1 MKRICAM
8 LLLTVAAASTARA
21 RALQPGKV
29 ELLCHRTAN
38 KDVPENTLE
47 SLEQAAL
54 LGCDVVEM
62 DLRRTLDGKIV
73 LNHDGFLERLTDGSG
88 EVETTFYDD
97 LRMRDAGS
105 WMGERFRGMH
115 VVLFEDALRLA
126 RDRDIRLILDIKT
139 KGIGADVLRI
149 LEREGMLHR
158 VQFNG
163 EWDDVKKLYPAATD
177 VGEGTAWVQPG
188 VSAAQVDAYHR
199 QGKAVIANFSA
210 NDHEMDLF
218 AMKAAVAA
226 GVDGLNVDYPL
237 LGADA
242 VGKPVEEKLRALEHR
257 AQAGDSDARSQAIL
271 ELARYRGFPL
281 ESLFVSWLMDE
292 NAQVSRAAALALVEA
307 RPRTNL
313 SVFRGALQSTHS
325 DVRTNAAWALGAM
338 QAPSGFLL
346 PMLTDSDSAV
356 LQESLMALS
365 HMQGDVPAAALE
377 PLLAHADPAV
387 RGAAAVALARYQP
400 QAAEKAVPEQLSRE
414 ITAEHAIFA
423 EHARTGGGKFSQPEI
438 DRLGVSFRCQ
448 MEMLRALHMLDS
460 VVATHLLEAQAFGST
475 EDFLQ
480 TNGLVAAFDLWDR
493 VDAEPGPVMQALAS
507 KQVQQ
512 ADRAEWVL
520 IHAGASVLPLLR
532 ADLHSEDPAVR
543 RRAMQIVAWQGDIA
557 SLSALQAVQA
567 EQGSDAEVAAWA
579 IAKIKSLQPEP

>member
-1 MKRICAM
+1 MKRYLSLATALLIVSSAPVYAM
-8 LLLTVAAASTARA
+8 QAGR
-21 RALQPGKV
+21 V

-38 KDVPENTLE
+38 NDVPENTLE

-62 DLRRTLDGKIV
+62 DLRRTLDGKII

-105 WMGERFRGMH
+105 WMGDRFAGMH

-139 KGIGADVLRI
+139 KGIGVDVLRI

-199 QGKAVIANFSA
+199 QGKAVVANFSA

-218 AMKAAVAA
+218 GMKAAVAA
-226 GVDGLNVDYPL
+226 GVDGLNVDYPR

-242 VGKPVEEKLRALEHR
+242 AGKPVEEKLHALEHR
-257 AQAGDSDARSQAIL
+257 AQAGDTDARSQAIL

-281 ESLFVSWLMDE
+281 EPLFVRWLMDE

-307 RPRTNL
+307 RPRTNPTAL
-313 SVFRGALQSTHS
+313 SGALQSTHA
-325 DVRTNAAWALGAM
+325 DVRANAAWALGAM
-338 QAPSGFLL
+338 QAPSSFLL

-356 LQESLMALS
+356 LQESLIALS
-365 HMQGDVPAAALE
+365 HMQGDVPAGVLE

-387 RGAAAVALARYQP
+387 RGAAAVALARHQP
-400 QAAEKAVPEQLSRE
+400 QAAQKAVPEQLNRE
-414 ITAEHAIFA
+414 ITTERAIYAEHERA
-423 EHARTGGGKFSQPEI
+423 GGGKFSQPEI
-438 DRLGVSFRCQ
+438 DRIVESFRCQ
-448 MEMLRALHMLDS
+448 MEMLRALHMLDG
-460 VVATHLLEAQAFGST
+460 VVAMHALEAQAFGPT
-475 EDFLQ
+475 EGFLQ
-480 TNGLVAAFDLWDR
+480 PNGIVAAFDLWDR

-520 IHAGASVLPLLR
+520 IHAGTGVLPQLR
-532 ADLHSEDPAVR
+532 TDLHSEDPAVR
-543 RRAMQIVAWQGDIA
+543 RRAMQIVAWQGDTA
-557 SLSALQAVQA
+557 SLSALQAIQA
-567 EQGSDAEVAAWA
+567 KQGPDAEVAAWA
-579 IAKIKSLQPEP
+579 IAKIQSLQPEP

>member
-1 MKRICAM
+1 MQAGR
-8 LLLTVAAASTARA
+8 
-21 RALQPGKV
+21 V

-88 EVETTFYDD
+88 EVETMFYDD

-105 WMGERFRGMH
+105 WMGDRFAGMH
-115 VVLFEDALRLA
+115 IVLFEDALRLA
-126 RDRDIRLILDIKT
+126 RDRNIRLILDIKT
-139 KGIGADVLRI
+139 KGIGVDILRI

-158 VQFNG
+158 VLFNG
-163 EWDDVKKLYPAATD
+163 EWDDVKKLSPAATD
-177 VGEGTAWVQPG
+177 AGEGTAWVQPG

-199 QGKAVIANFSA
+199 QGNAVIANFSA

-218 AMKAAVAA
+218 GMKAAVAA
-226 GVDGLNVDYPL
+226 GVDGLNVDYPR

-242 VGKPVEEKLRALEHR
+242 AGKPVEEKLHALEHR
-257 AQAGDSDARSQAIL
+257 AQAGDSDARSRAIL

-281 ESLFVSWLMDE
+281 ESLFVRWLMDE

-313 SVFRGALQSTHS
+313 SALSGALQSTHS
-325 DVRTNAAWALGAM
+325 DARANAAWVLGALH
-338 QAPSGFLL
+338 APSSFLL

-356 LQESLMALS
+356 LQESLIALS
-365 HMQGDVPAAALE
+365 HMQGDVPAEVLL
-377 PLLAHADPAV
+377 PLLAHTDPAV

-400 QAAEKAVPEQLSRE
+400 QAAQKAVPEQLSCE
-414 ITAEHAIFA
+414 ITLERVIYA
-423 EHARTGGGKFSQPEI
+423 EHARTGGGKFSQSEI
-438 DRLGVSFRCQ
+438 DRIVALFRCQ

-460 VVATHLLEAQAFGST
+460 VVAMHALEAQAFGPA

-480 TNGLVAAFDLWDR
+480 TNGIVASFDLWDQ
-493 VDAEPGPVMQALAS
+493 VDAEPGPAIQALAS

-512 ADRAEWVL
+512 AGHAEWVL
-520 IHAGASVLPLLR
+520 IHAGTGVLPQLR

-543 RRAMQIVAWQGDIA
+543 RRAIQIVAWQGDTA
-557 SLSALQAVQA
+557 SLSALQAIQA
-567 EQGSDAEVAAWA
+567 EGGPGAEVAAWA